1 MYFNLK
7 CDIAM
12 RGEQTSPLRYIYNMF
27 LFNNLYEL
35 LTIVSNLF
43 HRKKIDF
50 ELWKTVSNLYKC
62 FEIKMNSFLGY
73 SGEISNKS

>member
-1 MYFNLK
+1 
-7 CDIAM
+7 
-12 RGEQTSPLRYIYNMF
+12 MF

-62 FEIKMNSFLGY
+62 FEIKMNLFLVIRVKY
-73 SGEISNKS
+73 RIRVENEISK

>member
-1 MYFNLK
+1 MLIDLFDFIVLK
-7 CDIAM
+7 NWNCV
-12 RGEQTSPLRYIYNMF
+12 SNMF

>member
-1 MYFNLK
+1 MMMIIDWLLASK
-7 CDIAM
+7 MLID
-12 RGEQTSPLRYIYNMF
+12 
-27 LFNNLYEL
+27 LFDFMVL
-35 LTIVSNLF
+35 
-43 HRKKIDF
+43 RKKIDF

>member
-1 MYFNLK
+1 MV
-7 CDIAM
+7 
-12 RGEQTSPLRYIYNMF
+12 

>member
-1 MYFNLK
+1 
-7 CDIAM
+7 
-12 RGEQTSPLRYIYNMF
+12 MF

-50 ELWKTVSNLYKC
+50 ELWKTVSKLSKC
-62 FEIKMNSFLGY
+62 FEIKIYSFVCY
-73 SGEISNKS
+73 YGEISNKS

>member
-1 MYFNLK
+1 
-7 CDIAM
+7 
-12 RGEQTSPLRYIYNMF
+12 MF

-62 FEIKMNSFLGY
+62 LEIKMNSFLGY
-73 SGEISNKS
+73 SGEISNKSRKRDIQIKI

>member
-1 MYFNLK
+1 
-7 CDIAM
+7 
-12 RGEQTSPLRYIYNMF
+12 MF

-73 SGEISNKS
+73 SGEISNPNKDMSFFK